1 MDKETRGLRNVVV
14 RLEGIS
20 QGSRQPPEK
29 LTVFNQGCTFVPH
42 VSVAM
47 TGTLLEIKNDDSVL
61 HTTHPYLGGRHWFN
75 IALQKK
81 GEQGDTSRPRPFR
94 LPGVVEFNCD
104 VHKWMKAYVVVH
116 TNPYIASS
124 DAKGMI
130 ALDEIPPGEY
140 PYVAWHEQLGEK
152 RGTIKVEAGQLATLK
167 LEFELAQ

>member
-1 MDKETRGLRNVVV
+1 MK
-14 RLEGIS
+14 
-20 QGSRQPPEK
+20 
-29 LTVFNQGCTFVPH
+29 
-42 VSVAM
+42 
-47 TGTLLEIKNDDSVL
+47 GTLLEIKNDDPVL

-75 IALQKK
+75 IARQKK

-130 ALDEIPPGEY
+130 ALDAIPPGEY
-140 PYVAWHEQLGEK
+140 AYVAWHEQLGA
-152 RGTIKVEAGQLATLK
+152 IDQSLPNATCAPLSISERK
-167 LEFELAQ
+167 A